1 LSLIELKELRKSYNG
16 VEAVHGV
23 SFAAETGSVL
33 GLLGPNG
40 AGKTTIMKVL
50 TGYHFPS
57 SGTALVDG
65 VDVAE
70 DPLAVKRR
78 VGYLPESVPLYQDLT
93 VAEYLDFAAD
103 ARGLEA
109 GRRAGGA
116 RAAAIERAIA
126 SCGLAGVYRKRV
138 EELSKGYRQRLGLAQ
153 AILHDPPILILD
165 EPTTG
170 LDPNQI
176 IEIRELIR
184 SLGESKTVILST
196 HILQEV
202 EAICSTVIILNEGRI
217 AAQGAPSEI
226 GEALKGEER
235 IRVRVKPGARELGRE
250 SLSGIPGLRSVAS
263 FEAEPSGIFAAEIIM
278 PPALARIPMRAE
290 GAAAPSAVAGHS
302 TSTEAGEAVFDW
314 AVANGAKILELE
326 RRRLS
331 LEEIFVKLTS
341 EGEGR

>member
-1 LSLIELKELRKSYNG
+1 LIELRELRKSYGG

-23 SFAAETGSVL
+23 TFKAETGSVL

-40 AGKTTIMKVL
+40 AGKTTIMKAL

-57 SGTALVDG
+57 SGQALVDG
-65 VDVAE
+65 IDVVE
-70 DPLAVKRR
+70 DPIAVKRR
-78 VGYLPESVPLYQDLT
+78 VGYLPESVPLYPDLS

-103 ARGLEA
+103 ARALEGA
-109 GRRAGGA
+109 GRK
-116 RAAAIERAIA
+116 AAIDRAVA
-126 SCGLAGVYRKRV
+126 ACGLAGVYHKKV
-138 EELSKGYRQRLGLAQ
+138 EDLSKGYKQRLGLAQ

-184 SLGESKTVILST
+184 SLGQSKTVILST

-202 EAICSTVIILNEGRI
+202 EAICSSVIILNEGRV

-226 GEALKGEER
+226 GETLKGEER
-235 IRVRVKPGARELGRE
+235 IRLRLKSTRGAAGGIDRAL
-250 SLSGIPGLRSVAS
+250 LSAIPGLRSVAS
-263 FEAEPSGIFAAEIIM
+263 FEPEAEGVWQAEIAM
-278 PPALARIPMRAE
+278 PPA
-290 GAAAPSAVAGHS
+290 SADS
-302 TSTEAGEAVFDW
+302 SEAGELVFDW
-314 AVANGAKILELE
+314 AVSNGIKILELE

>member
-1 LSLIELKELRKSYNG
+1 LIELRELRKSYKG

-23 SFAAETGSVL
+23 TFTAATGSVL

-57 SGTALVDG
+57 SGLALVDG
-65 VDVAE
+65 IDVAE
-70 DPLAVKRR
+70 DPIAVKRR
-78 VGYLPESVPLYQDLT
+78 VGYLPESVPLYQDLS

-103 ARGLEA
+103 VRGLE
-109 GRRAGGA
+109 GA
-116 RAAAIERAIA
+116 ERGAALERAIGA
-126 SCGLAGVYRKRV
+126 CGLSGVYRKKV
-138 EELSKGYRQRLGLAQ
+138 EDLSKGYKQRLGLAQ

-202 EAICSTVIILNEGRI
+202 EAICSNVIILSEGRV
-217 AAQGAPSEI
+217 AAQGSPSEI
-226 GEALKGEER
+226 GETLKGEER
-235 IRVRVKPGARELGRE
+235 IRLRVKSSSGPIDVKR
-250 SLSGIPGLRSVAS
+250 LSGIPLLRSVAS
-263 FEAEPSGIFAAEIIM
+263 LEEESQGIWAAEIAM
-278 PPALARIPMRAE
+278 PPAQASARP
-290 GAAAPSAVAGHS
+290 GAI
-302 TSTEAGEAVFDW
+302 EAGEAVFDW
-314 AVANGAKILELE
+314 AVSNGFKLLELE

>member
-1 LSLIELKELRKSYNG
+1 VIELRELRKSYGG

-23 SFAAETGSVL
+23 SFTAETGSVL

-57 SGTALVDG
+57 SGKAVVDG
-65 VDVAE
+65 LDVEE
-70 DPLAVKRR
+70 DPIAVKSR

-93 VAEYLDFAAD
+93 VAEYLDFIGD
-103 ARGLEA
+103 ARSLDRPARARAVERSIGACGLE
-109 GRRAGGA
+109 
-116 RAAAIERAIA
+116 
-126 SCGLAGVYRKRV
+126 GVYRKKV

-176 IEIRELIR
+176 IEIRELIK

-202 EAICSTVIILNEGRI
+202 EAICSNVIILNEGRV

-226 GEALKGEER
+226 GKALKGEER
-235 IRVRVKPGARELGRE
+235 IRLRLKAARGSAEGLDRE
-250 SLSGIPGLRSVAS
+250 ALSSLPGLRSVSS
-263 FEAEPSGIFAAEIIM
+263 FRAESPAVLAAEIAM
-278 PPALARIPMRAE
+278 PPADAE
-290 GAAAPSAVAGHS
+290 APDV
-302 TSTEAGEAVFDW
+302 GETIFDW
-314 AVANGAKILELE
+314 AVSRGYKVLELE
-326 RRRLS
+326 RHRLS

>member
-1 LSLIELKELRKSYNG
+1 LIELRELKKSYGG

-23 SFAAETGSVL
+23 SFKAETGSVL

-57 SGTALVDG
+57 SGSALVDG
-65 VDVAE
+65 VDVVD
-70 DPLAVKRR
+70 DPIAVKRR
-78 VGYLPESVPLYQDLT
+78 VGYLPESVPLYQDLS

-103 ARGLEA
+103 ARALEGE
-109 GRRAGGA
+109 GRK
-116 RAAAIERAIA
+116 AAIERAVA
-126 SCGLAGVYRKRV
+126 ACGLSQVYRKKV
-138 EELSKGYRQRLGLAQ
+138 EDLSKGYKQRLGLAQ

-184 SLGESKTVILST
+184 SLGQSKTVILST

-202 EAICSTVIILNEGRI
+202 EAICSTVIILNEGRV
-217 AAQGAPSEI
+217 AAQGSPAEI
-226 GEALKGEER
+226 GDTLKGEER
-235 IRVRVKPGARELGRE
+235 IRLRLKAPRGLDRG
-250 SLSGIPGLRSVAS
+250 SLSAIPSLKSVSS
-263 FEAEPSGIFAAEIIM
+263 FESESDGVYSAEIVM
-278 PPALARIPMRAE
+278 PP
-290 GAAAPSAVAGHS
+290 S
-302 TSTEAGEAVFDW
+302 AGERPSSSPEGGELVFDW
-314 AVANGAKILELE
+314 AVANGIKLLELE

-341 EGEGR
+341 EGDGR

>member
-1 LSLIELKELRKSYNG
+1 MIELRELRKSYGG

-23 SFAAETGSVL
+23 TFKAETGSVL

-50 TGYHFPS
+50 TGYHYPS

-70 DPLAVKRR
+70 DPIAVKRR
-78 VGYLPESVPLYQDLT
+78 VGYLPEMVPLYQDLS

-103 ARGLEA
+103 ARGLAGE
-109 GRRAGGA
+109 GRR
-116 RAAAIERAIA
+116 RAIERAVD
-126 SCGLAGVYRKRV
+126 SCGLEGVYRKKV
-138 EELSKGYRQRLGLAQ
+138 EDLSKGYKQRVGLAQ

-176 IEIRELIR
+176 IEIRELIT
-184 SLGESKTVILST
+184 SLGKSKTVLLST

-202 EAICSTVIILNEGRI
+202 EAICSTVIILNEGRV
-217 AAQGAPSEI
+217 AAQGAPADI
-226 GEALKGEER
+226 GETLKGEER
-235 IRVRVKPGARELGRE
+235 IRMRIKAPKGLDAS
-250 SLSGIPGLRSVAS
+250 SLSGIPSLKSVSSLQA
-263 FEAEPSGIFAAEIIM
+263 EADGVWAAEIVL
-278 PPALARIPMRAE
+278 PPASAGSPE
-290 GAAAPSAVAGHS
+290 G
-302 TSTEAGEAVFDW
+302 GELVFDW
-314 AVANGAKILELE
+314 AVSRGIKVLELE

-341 EGEGR
+341 EGDGR

>member
-1 LSLIELKELRKSYNG
+1 MIELRELRKSYGG

-23 SFAAETGSVL
+23 SFVAETGSVL

-57 SGTALVDG
+57 SGEALVDG
-65 VDVAE
+65 IDVAE
-70 DPLAVKRR
+70 DPVAVKRR

-93 VAEYLDFAAD
+93 VSEYLDFAAD
-103 ARGLEA
+103 ARGLE
-109 GRRAGGA
+109 GDTRAQA
-116 RAAAIERAIA
+116 LERAIGA
-126 SCGLAGVYRKRV
+126 CGLSGVRRKKV
-138 EELSKGYRQRLGLAQ
+138 EDLSKGYRQRLGLAQ

-184 SLGESKTVILST
+184 SLGQSKTVILST

-202 EAICSTVIILNEGRI
+202 EAICSSVIILNEGRI

-235 IRVRVKPGARELGRE
+235 IRLRLKSASSGFDQNR
-250 SLSGIPGLRSVAS
+250 LSGVPGIRSIAS
-263 FEAEPSGIFAAEIIM
+263 FQAESPNVFSAEIAM
-278 PPALARIPMRAE
+278 PPVKA
-290 GAAAPSAVAGHS
+290 GAM
-302 TSTEAGEAVFDW
+302 EAGEAIFDW
-314 AVANGAKILELE
+314 AVASGLKVLELE

-331 LEEIFVKLTS
+331 LEEIFVKLTQ

>member
-1 LSLIELKELRKSYNG
+1 VIELRELRKSYGG

-23 SFAAETGSVL
+23 SFTAETGSVL

-57 SGTALVDG
+57 SGKAVVDG
-65 VDVAE
+65 IDVEE
-70 DPLAVKRR
+70 DPIAVKSR

-93 VAEYLDFAAD
+93 VAEYLDFIAD
-103 ARGLEA
+103 ARGLGSSAKA
-109 GRRAGGA
+109 GRATAGAAETGERA
-116 RAAAIERAIA
+116 RAIERAIGA
-126 SCGLAGVYRKRV
+126 CGLEGFYRKKV

-176 IEIRELIR
+176 IEIRELIK

-202 EAICSTVIILNEGRI
+202 EAICSNVIILNEGRV

-226 GEALKGEER
+226 GKALKGEER
-235 IRVRVKPGARELGRE
+235 IRLRLKAARGSAEGLDRE
-250 SLSGIPGLRSVAS
+250 ALSSLPGLRSVSS
-263 FEAEPSGIFAAEIIM
+263 FRAESPAVLAAEIAM
-278 PPALARIPMRAE
+278 PPADAE
-290 GAAAPSAVAGHS
+290 APDV
-302 TSTEAGEAVFDW
+302 GETIFDW
-314 AVANGAKILELE
+314 AVSRGYKVLELE
-326 RRRLS
+326 RHRLS

>member
-1 LSLIELKELRKSYNG
+1 LIELKELRKSYGG

-23 SFAAETGSVL
+23 NFTAETGSVL

-65 VDVAE
+65 FDVAE

-78 VGYLPESVPLYQDLT
+78 VGYLPESVPLYQDLS

-103 ARGLEA
+103 ARGLE
-109 GRRAGGA
+109 GPA
-116 RAAAIERAIA
+116 RASALERAVGA
-126 SCGLAGVYRKRV
+126 CGLSGVYRKKV
-138 EELSKGYRQRLGLAQ
+138 EDLSKGYKQRLGLAQ

-202 EAICSTVIILNEGRI
+202 EAICSRVIILNEGRV
-217 AAQGAPSEI
+217 AAQGTPSEI
-226 GEALKGEER
+226 GETLKGEER
-235 IRVRVKPGARELGRE
+235 IKLRIKSPSPVDAAR
-250 SLSGIPGLRSVAS
+250 LSGIPGLRSVTSVSEESA
-263 FEAEPSGIFAAEIIM
+263 GVWAAEIVM
-278 PPALARIPMRAE
+278 PPARVSSSAE
-290 GAAAPSAVAGHS
+290 GASASSAGDGRGQS
-302 TSTEAGEAVFDW
+302 PEAGEAVFDW
-314 AVANGAKILELE
+314 AVANGLKLLELE

-331 LEEIFVKLTS
+331 LEEIFVKLTQ

>member
-1 LSLIELKELRKSYNG
+1 MIELRELRKSYGG
-16 VEAVHGV
+16 VEAVRGV
-23 SFAAETGSVL
+23 TFKADTGSVL

-57 SGTALVDG
+57 SGSALVDG
-65 VDVAE
+65 IDVVE
-70 DPLAVKRR
+70 DPIAVKRR
-78 VGYLPESVPLYQDLT
+78 VGYLPESVPLYPDLS

-103 ARGLEA
+103 ARALEGA
-109 GRRAGGA
+109 SRRQ
-116 RAAAIERAIA
+116 AIERAVA
-126 SCGLAGVYRKRV
+126 ACGLSGVYRKKV
-138 EELSKGYRQRLGLAQ
+138 EDLSKGYKQRLGLAQ

-184 SLGESKTVILST
+184 SLGQSKTVVLST

-202 EAICSTVIILNEGRI
+202 EAICSNVIILNEGRV

-235 IRVRVKPGARELGRE
+235 IRLRLKSQRGAAAGGLDRSR
-250 SLSGIPGLRSVAS
+250 LSAIPGLRSVAS
-263 FEAEPSGIFAAEIIM
+263 FEPESEGVWAAEIVM
-278 PPALARIPMRAE
+278 PPALSAPASVGAE
-290 GAAAPSAVAGHS
+290 GANAPSAGEGRS
-302 TSTEAGEAVFDW
+302 PSPEAGEVVFDW
-314 AVANGAKILELE
+314 AVANGIKILELE

>member
-1 LSLIELKELRKSYNG
+1 VIEAREIRKSYDG
-16 VEAVHGV
+16 VEAVKGV
-23 SFAAETGSVL
+23 SFSVETGTVL

-65 VDVAE
+65 VDVTE
-70 DPLAVKRR
+70 DPVAVKSR
-78 VGYLPESVPLYQDLT
+78 VGYLPEMVPLYQDMT
-93 VAEYLDFAAD
+93 PSEYLDFAAE
-103 ARGLEA
+103 ARGLE
-109 GRRAGGA
+109 GPA
-116 RAAAIERAIA
+116 RKSAKERAVEA
-126 SCGLAGVYRKRV
+126 CGLKPVYSRPV
-138 EELSKGYRQRLGLAQ
+138 EQLSKGYRQRLGLAQ

-176 IEIRELIR
+176 IEIRSLIR
-184 SLGESKTVILST
+184 DLGKEKTVILST

-202 EAICSTVIILNEGRI
+202 EAVCGSVVILNEGRI
-217 AAQGAPSEI
+217 AASGAPGEI

-235 IRVRVKPGARELGRE
+235 IRIRAKAASGPALDAARLG
-250 SLSGIPGLRSVAS
+250 SLLASLPGLRSVGS
-263 FEAEPSGIFAAEIIM
+263 IEAEGG
-278 PPALARIPMRAE
+278 ALSVELAMQPRAE
-290 GAAAPSAVAGHS
+290 PAAGDASA
-302 TSTEAGEAVFDW
+302 EAVFDW
-314 AVANGAKILELE
+314 AVGRGLKLLELE

-341 EGEGR
+341 EGELP

>member
-1 LSLIELKELRKSYNG
+1 MR
-16 VEAVHGV
+16 GV

-57 SGTALVDG
+57 SGTAIVDG
-65 VDVAE
+65 VDVSE
-70 DPLAVKRR
+70 DPIAVKRR

-103 ARGLEA
+103 ARALEGP
-109 GRRAGGA
+109 GRK
-116 RAAAIERAIA
+116 AAIDRAVSA
-126 SCGLAGVYRKRV
+126 CGLSGVYRKRV
-138 EELSKGYRQRLGLAQ
+138 EELSKGYKQRLGLAQ

-184 SLGESKTVILST
+184 SLGQSKTVILST

-202 EAICSTVIILNEGRI
+202 EAICSSVIILNEGRV
-217 AAQGAPSEI
+217 AAQGSPAEI
-226 GEALKGEER
+226 GETLKGEER
-235 IRVRVKPGARELGRE
+235 IRLRVKSAQAEVDRQL
-250 SLSGIPGLRSVAS
+250 LSGIAGLRSVAS
-263 FEAEPSGIFAAEIIM
+263 IESEGSGVWTAEISM
-278 PPALARIPMRAE
+278 PPA
-290 GAAAPSAVAGHS
+290 AAGSL
-302 TSTEAGEAVFDW
+302 EAGEAVFDW
-314 AVANGAKILELE
+314 AVSRGLKLLELE

-331 LEEIFVKLTS
+331 LEEIFVKLTQ

>member
-1 LSLIELKELRKSYNG
+1 VIELRELRKSYGG
-16 VEAVHGV
+16 VEAVRGV
-23 SFAAETGSVL
+23 SFTAETGSVL

-50 TGYHFPS
+50 TGYHFAS
-57 SGTALVDG
+57 SGSAIVDG
-65 VDVAE
+65 IDVAE
-70 DPLAVKRR
+70 DPLAVKAR

-93 VAEYLDFAAD
+93 VAEYLDFIAD
-103 ARGLEA
+103 ARGLE
-109 GRRAGGA
+109 GPERA
-116 RAAAIERAIA
+116 RATERAIGA
-126 SCGLAGVYRKRV
+126 CGLSGVYRKKV
-138 EELSKGYRQRLGLAQ
+138 EDLSKGYRQRLGLAQ

-184 SLGESKTVILST
+184 SLGQSKTVILST

-202 EAICSTVIILNEGRI
+202 EAICSNVIILNEGRV
-217 AAQGAPSEI
+217 AARGAPSEI

-235 IRVRVKPGARELGRE
+235 IRLRLKVPGSAAGFGRE
-250 SLSGIPGLRSVAS
+250 RLSGIPGIRSVAS
-263 FEAEPSGIFAAEIIM
+263 FLPESEAVFAIELSM
-278 PPALARIPMRAE
+278 PPIQDRNRAG
-290 GAAAPSAVAGHS
+290 GA
-302 TSTEAGEAVFDW
+302 STEAGELIFDW
-314 AVANGAKILELE
+314 AVAQGLKVLELE

-341 EGEGR
+341 EGDGR

>member
-1 LSLIELKELRKSYNG
+1 VIELRELRKSYGG

-57 SGTALVDG
+57 SGKALVDG
-65 VDVAE
+65 LDVEE
-70 DPLAVKRR
+70 DPIAVKSR

-93 VAEYLDFAAD
+93 VAEYLDFVAD
-103 ARGLEA
+103 ARSLE
-109 GRRAGGA
+109 GPERA
-116 RAAAIERAIA
+116 RAIERAIGA
-126 SCGLAGVYRKRV
+126 CGLEGVYRKKV
-138 EELSKGYRQRLGLAQ
+138 EDLSKGYRQRLGLAQ

-184 SLGESKTVILST
+184 SLGQSKTVILST

-202 EAICSTVIILNEGRI
+202 EAICSNVIILNEGRV

-226 GEALKGEER
+226 GKALKGEER
-235 IRVRVKPGARELGRE
+235 VRLRLKASEVGAASLGRE
-250 SLSGIPGLRSVAS
+250 LLSGIPGIRSVAS
-263 FEAEPSGIFAAEIIM
+263 FEAESPTVVAAEIAM
-278 PPALARIPMRAE
+278 PPAESERA
-290 GAAAPSAVAGHS
+290 
-302 TSTEAGEAVFDW
+302 EAGETIFDW
-314 AVANGAKILELE
+314 AVAKGLKILELE

>member
-1 LSLIELKELRKSYNG
+1 LIELRELRKSYGG
-16 VEAVHGV
+16 VEAVRGV
-23 SFAAETGSVL
+23 TFKAETGSVL

-65 VDVAE
+65 IDVAE

-78 VGYLPESVPLYQDLT
+78 VGYLPESVPLYQDLS
-93 VAEYLDFAAD
+93 VSEYLDFIAD
-103 ARGLEA
+103 ARALEGSA
-109 GRRAGGA
+109 RKEAIGRAVGA
-116 RAAAIERAIA
+116 
-126 SCGLAGVYRKRV
+126 CGLGGVYRKKM
-138 EELSKGYRQRLGLAQ
+138 EDLSKGYKQRVGLAQ

-184 SLGESKTVILST
+184 SLGKSKTVILST

-202 EAICSTVIILNEGRI
+202 EAICSSVIILNEGMV

-226 GEALKGEER
+226 GETLKGEER
-235 IRVRVKPGARELGRE
+235 IRLRFKAPASFDR
-250 SLSGIPGLRSVAS
+250 SKFSGIPGLKGIAS
-263 FEAEPSGIFAAEIIM
+263 FEPESGGVFAAELVM
-278 PPALARIPMRAE
+278 PPAGGE
-290 GAAAPSAVAGHS
+290 GPGPSP
-302 TSTEAGEAVFDW
+302 EAGELVFDW
-314 AVANGAKILELE
+314 AVSGGLKLLELE

-341 EGEGR
+341 EGDGR

>member
-1 LSLIELKELRKSYNG
+1 MIELRELRKSYGG

-23 SFAAETGSVL
+23 SFTAETGSVL

-57 SGTALVDG
+57 SGKAVVDG
-65 VDVAE
+65 LDVEE
-70 DPLAVKRR
+70 DPIAVKSR

-93 VAEYLDFAAD
+93 VAEYLDFIGD
-103 ARGLEA
+103 ARSLDRPARARAVERSIGACGLE
-109 GRRAGGA
+109 
-116 RAAAIERAIA
+116 
-126 SCGLAGVYRKRV
+126 GVYRKKV

-176 IEIRELIR
+176 IEIRELIK

-202 EAICSTVIILNEGRI
+202 EAICSNVIILNEGRV

-226 GEALKGEER
+226 GKALKGEER
-235 IRVRVKPGARELGRE
+235 IRLRLKAGRGTAE
-250 SLSGIPGLRSVAS
+250 GFDRKSLSGIPGLRSVAS
-263 FEAEPSGIFAAEIIM
+263 FQAESGSVFAAEISM
-278 PPALARIPMRAE
+278 PPADP
-290 GAAAPSAVAGHS
+290 AAAEV
-302 TSTEAGEAVFDW
+302 GETIFDW
-314 AVANGAKILELE
+314 AASSGFKVLELE

-341 EGEGR
+341 EGDGR

>member
-1 LSLIELKELRKSYNG
+1 LIELRELRKSYKG
-16 VEAVHGV
+16 VEAVRGV
-23 SFAAETGSVL
+23 TFTAATGSVL

-65 VDVAE
+65 IDVSE
-70 DPLAVKRR
+70 DPIAVKRR

-103 ARGLEA
+103 VRGIEA
-109 GRRAGGA
+109 GRKAGGA
-116 RAAAIERAIA
+116 RAAAIERAVGA
-126 SCGLAGVYRKRV
+126 CGLSGVYRKKV
-138 EELSKGYRQRLGLAQ
+138 EDLSKGYKQRLGLAQ

-202 EAICSTVIILNEGRI
+202 EAICSSVIILSEGRV

-235 IRVRVKPGARELGRE
+235 IRLRIKSSSGPIDAKR
-250 SLSGIPGLRSVAS
+250 LSGIPGLRSVAS
-263 FEAEPSGIFAAEIIM
+263 LEAEPQGVWAAEIAM
-278 PPALARIPMRAE
+278 PPAD
-290 GAAAPSAVAGHS
+290 GHGP
-302 TSTEAGEAVFDW
+302 STEAGEAVFDW
-314 AVANGAKILELE
+314 AVSNGFKLLELE

-331 LEEIFVKLTS
+331 LEEIFVKLTQ

>member
-1 LSLIELKELRKSYNG
+1 LFLIELRELSKSYKG

-23 SFAAETGSVL
+23 TFTAETGSVL

-50 TGYHFPS
+50 TGYHYPS

-65 VDVAE
+65 IDVAE
-70 DPLAVKRR
+70 DPIAVKRR

-103 ARGLEA
+103 ARGLDGSERSA
-109 GRRAGGA
+109 AIA
-116 RAAAIERAIA
+116 RATGV
-126 SCGLAGVYRKRV
+126 CGLSGVYRKRV
-138 EELSKGYRQRLGLAQ
+138 EELSKGYKQRLGLAQ

-202 EAICSTVIILNEGRI
+202 EAICSNVIILNEGRI

-235 IRVRVKPGARELGRE
+235 IRLRLKSSGAIDQKR
-250 SLSGIPGLRSVAS
+250 LSGIPGLRSVAS
-263 FEAEPSGIFAAEIIM
+263 FTPEPQGVWAAEIAM
-278 PPALARIPMRAE
+278 PPA
-290 GAAAPSAVAGHS
+290 SADTA
-302 TSTEAGEAVFDW
+302 EAGEVVFDW
-314 AVANGAKILELE
+314 AVSNGFKLLELE

-331 LEEIFVKLTS
+331 LEEIFVKLTQ